1 MGSDLGKG
9 FIVILL
15 SCDLHVIQPLLII
28 MPDSTTS
35 RLLAF
40 LRQSVCVQKTKYWWQ
55 FLKLKSQN
63 ENQKLIIESI
73 FILLHS
79 VQ

>member
-9 FIVILL
+9 FIVLLL
-15 SCDLHVIQPLLII
+15 SCDLHMMQPLLIGQI
-28 MPDSTTS
+28 VPPQVLT
-35 RLLAF
+35 F
-40 LRQSVCVQKTKYWWQ
+40 LRQSVCSKNKNWWQ
-55 FLKLKSQN
+55 FLKLKSQK

-73 FILLHS
+73 LILLHS

>member
-9 FIVILL
+9 FIVLLL
-15 SCDLHVIQPLLII
+15 SCDLHMMQPL
-28 MPDSTTS
+28 DSTTS
-35 RLLAF
+35 RLLTF
-40 LRQSVCVQKTKYWWQ
+40 LRQSVCSKNKNWWQ

-63 ENQKLIIESI
+63 ENQKLTI